1 MVQSKRFRGK
11 INIQRPK
18 PPHWER
24 ALFNAVT
31 QPIYEKKS
39 IVDECREKQL
49 AKLQRTKIE
58 AEPHPYQQILSREL
72 RELFETSEMVLIC
85 QKNSIDSYEFFKF
98 KVALHQKDVKV
109 KVHGKKILT
118 AALNDTKFRNLLP
131 VVSVYSCM
139 LFGSPSSI
147 GHILK
152 VLKKTPPILLLAGT
166 MSDRILSKNELIEY
180 SKLPDLQTVRAQ
192 FAATL
197 NAAGGQILNNL
208 QAHQSNLC
216 YMLDAHAKALG
227 ETASPKPDTPDGESL
242 TGAETK
248 TE

>member
-1 MVQSKRFRGK
+1 M
-11 INIQRPK
+11 
-18 PPHWER
+18 
-24 ALFNAVT
+24 
-31 QPIYEKKS
+31 
-39 IVDECREKQL
+39 ECREEQL
-49 AKLQRTKIE
+49 AKLQKTNIDPE
-58 AEPHPYQQILSREL
+58 VHPYEQILSTEL
-72 RELFETSEMVLIC
+72 RELFETSEMALIC
-85 QKNSIDSYEFFKF
+85 QKNSINDYDFFKF

-109 KVHGKKILT
+109 KVHGKKIIT
-118 AALNDTKFRNLLP
+118 EALKDTKFRSLLP
-131 VVSVYSCM
+131 VLNVSSCM
-139 LFGSPSSI
+139 LFGSPSSV

-152 VLKKTPPILLLAGT
+152 VLKKTPQMLLLAGT
-166 MSDRILSKNELIEY
+166 MSDRILSKNELVEY
-180 SKLPDLQTVRAQ
+180 SKLPDLQTTRAQ

-227 ETASPKPDTPDGESL
+227 DAASPKLDTPDDASF